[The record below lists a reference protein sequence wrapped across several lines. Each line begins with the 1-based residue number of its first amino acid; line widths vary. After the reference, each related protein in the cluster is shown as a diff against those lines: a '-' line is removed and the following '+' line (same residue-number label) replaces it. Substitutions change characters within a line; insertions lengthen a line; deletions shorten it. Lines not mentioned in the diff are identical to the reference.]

1 MSNELTDVR
10 CPCGDEYPAD
20 SYDAGFIAGSGM
32 CQNCDAAMP
41 PKDIPAP
48 VEQAGGD
55 ERDFQAKGA
64 QEVPSPVSKEYDR
77 HLISLLRKGEALP
90 GHQEEAADEIER
102 LRDWNDH
109 LNNTVLPN
117 ILNPN
122 FLMLMKGGERL
133 LDLCT
138 KDGEFI
144 GVSLNDMKDLFD
156 WMVTHA
162 RIAPDPALWEI
173 SQQGEDLLG
182 MPQPS
187 PAPELPERG
196 TQHRFGTNEQ
206 SCRHDFA
213 GVWWNDNGET
223 KTGRE
228 CRHCGFFVADVAEQ
242 AEAERPEVF
251 GLERYRVEKT
261 GQGFWPYCVRAGDG
275 TRELFVGH
283 LKQCKRVAAQL
294 ATAFEDGKFIA
305 QHESIVGG
313 LRAEITQL
321 RQHKNDYMDAGQET
335 YRALQNEIRER
346 EAEIARL
353 DGLVSGRTA
362 ERDAALARVA
372 ELEACGAPALLAAAD
387 YFAERAKGPSPGWVT
402 LSAVAK
408 ELRVRADKAPVAQ
421 AQQLH
426 DLDKQCRDD
435 VARALGLRP
444 NQERGFA
451 WSYLLASIKSCVK
464 ASEDSAQAQ
473 HSVPETTNEE
483 ANSFLRVADAGQ
495 FKDNAVAVR
504 TAAVIIRSL
513 LHRPAL
519 MQSIIRHRIGL
530 TPEYEGQWHADLYGE
545 DGEVQHHAEADTP
558 DEAVRAVVALAA
570 APSQAQHSVPEGW
583 VQSLPLKDHQP
594 CKPNED
600 RANGY
605 TIPIYSRP
613 VLVEEALRK
622 LRAVLCDPIGN
633 VVIDGSDGDREEV
646 QRALGMLAAAPGKE
660 VPQAWLDVQAE
671 RRRQI
676 TTEGWTPEHDDLY
689 CAAELPRAAAAY
701 ILNGAN
707 DEAPAIWPFSAKWWK
722 PRDARSNYMRAG
734 ALILAEIER
743 LDRAA
748 AAGKEVGHE

>member
-32 CQNCDAAMP
+32 CQNCDAALP
-41 PKDIPAP
+41 PKDICTCPSGDGPLRHPCPAHP
-48 VEQAGGD
+48 AVEQAGGD
-55 ERDFQAKGA
+55 ERDFQAEGA
-64 QEVPSPVSKEYDR
+64 QEVPSPVSQEYDR

-138 KDGEFI
+138 KDGKFI
-144 GVSLNDMKDLFD
+144 GVSLNDMKDVFD

-162 RIAPDPALWEI
+162 RIAPDHAALA
-173 SQQGEDLLG
+173 
-182 MPQPS
+182 QPS
-187 PAPELPERG
+187 PASDLDPLNLAP
-196 TQHRFGTNEQ
+196 H
-206 SCRHDFA
+206 
-213 GVWWNDNGET
+213 
-223 KTGRE
+223 
-228 CRHCGFFVADVAEQ
+228 
-242 AEAERPEVF
+242 AEAFNEAPAEALKPEPAEADRPEVVAWQ
-251 GLERYRVEKT
+251 YRVTAGPQT
-261 GQGFWPYCVRAGDG
+261 GWSLWHPGKGEEFERSYTVERRPLM
-275 TRELFVGH
+275 T
-283 LKQCKRVAAQL
+283 VAQY
-294 ATAFEDGKFIA
+294 DR
-305 QHESIVGG
+305 IVGE
-313 LRAEITQL
+313 LRAVIAQL
-321 RQHKNDYMDAGQET
+321 RQHKNDYMDSGQET

-372 ELEACGAPALLAAAD
+372 SLESKLAELEKQDLVDVPGPDEIHQMAFEEGQPADDGDGYLFSAEEFDLFVQRLLDSCA
-387 YFAERAKGPSPGWVT
+387 
-402 LSAVAK
+402 
-408 ELRVRADKAPVAQ
+408 APV
-421 AQQLH
+421 
-426 DLDKQCRDD
+426 
-435 VARALGLRP
+435 
-444 NQERGFA
+444 
-451 WSYLLASIKSCVK
+451 
-464 ASEDSAQAQ
+464 AQAQ

-570 APSQAQHSVPEGW
+570 AP
-583 VQSLPLKDHQP
+583 
-594 CKPNED
+594 
-600 RANGY
+600 
-605 TIPIYSRP
+605 
-613 VLVEEALRK
+613 
-622 LRAVLCDPIGN
+622 
-633 VVIDGSDGDREEV
+633 
-646 QRALGMLAAAPGKE
+646 GKE
-660 VPQAWLDVQAE
+660 GV
-671 RRRQI
+671 
-676 TTEGWTPEHDDLY
+676 
-689 CAAELPRAAAAY
+689 
-701 ILNGAN
+701 
-707 DEAPAIWPFSAKWWK
+707 
-722 PRDARSNYMRAG
+722 
-734 ALILAEIER
+734 
-743 LDRAA
+743 
-748 AAGKEVGHE
+748 

>member
-1 MSNELTDVR
+1 MTKANECTCPSGDGSLRHPCPAHPASVELAGVGAKLTFINGRPAMCGCQVEYSSGGGEYSDVIDVTLCAKHSGSAILDLVATNRIALTPEYEGQWHADLYLDREIPLAKAEGATPAEAVLALMSAERID
-10 CPCGDEYPAD
+10 PEQE
-20 SYDAGFIAGSGM
+20 S
-32 CQNCDAAMP
+32 
-41 PKDIPAP
+41 

-55 ERDFQAKGA
+55 ERAAF
-64 QEVPSPVSKEYDR
+64 EPFV
-77 HLISLLRKGEALP
+77 RK
-90 GHQEEAADEIER
+90 H
-102 LRDWNDH
+102 
-109 LNNTVLPN
+109 
-117 ILNPN
+117 
-122 FLMLMKGGERL
+122 
-133 LDLCT
+133 C
-138 KDGEFI
+138 
-144 GVSLNDMKDLFD
+144 
-156 WMVTHA
+156 
-162 RIAPDPALWEI
+162 
-173 SQQGEDLLG
+173 G
-182 MPQPS
+182 MPAHIAVNWDAKLTNDAWEGWKARAALAQPS
-187 PAPELPERG
+187 QPPHPASEL
-196 TQHRFGTNEQ
+196 
-206 SCRHDFA
+206 DFSRPLETE
-213 GVWWNDNGET
+213 NGDPV
-223 KTGRE
+223 KWI
-228 CRHCGFFVADVAEQ
+228 CADVIEYKSARVCVAKDTGLVYSSPYIGLKIRNVMPEQ
-242 AEAERPEVF
+242 AEAERPEVVAWQ
-251 GLERYRVEKT
+251 YRVTAGPQT
-261 GQGFWPYCVRAGDG
+261 GWSLWHPGKG
-275 TRELFVGH
+275 EE
-283 LKQCKRVAAQL
+283 
-294 ATAFEDGKFIA
+294 FERSYTVERRPLMTVA
-305 QHESIVGG
+305 QHDRIVGE
-313 LRAEITQL
+313 LRAD
-321 RQHKNDYMDAGQET
+321 RDSW
-335 YRALQNEIRER
+335 
-346 EAEIARL
+346 AEQAEQRL
-353 DGLVSGRTA
+353 ADWDEMRK
-362 ERDAALARVA
+362 ERDAALAEVERLRQSKGDPSGSFDRCMKMMYERDENAKQLEVALARVA
-372 ELEACGAPALLAAAD
+372 ELEKQEPVATIAKVPGEDWNGLHFYRDLQGMQPGTKLYAAPA
-387 YFAERAKGPSPGWVT
+387 V
-402 LSAVAK
+402 
-408 ELRVRADKAPVAQ
+408 Q

-444 NQERGFA
+444 SQERGFA

-660 VPQAWLDVQAE
+660 GV
-671 RRRQI
+671 
-676 TTEGWTPEHDDLY
+676 
-689 CAAELPRAAAAY
+689 
-701 ILNGAN
+701 
-707 DEAPAIWPFSAKWWK
+707 
-722 PRDARSNYMRAG
+722 
-734 ALILAEIER
+734 
-743 LDRAA
+743 
-748 AAGKEVGHE
+748 

>member
-1 MSNELTDVR
+1 MNKANECS
-10 CPCGDEYPAD
+10 CPSGDGSLVHPCPAH
-20 SYDAGFIAGSGM
+20 
-32 CQNCDAAMP
+32 
-41 PKDIPAP
+41 PA

-55 ERDFQAKGA
+55 ERDFQAEGA
-64 QEVPSPVSKEYDR
+64 QEVPSPVSQEYDR

-117 ILNPN
+117 ILNPT

-138 KDGEFI
+138 KDGKFI
-144 GVSLNDMKDLFD
+144 GVSLNDMKDVFD

-162 RIAPDPALWEI
+162 RIAPDHAALAQPSPVLPPFAEKVLAKLRRFYDCAEDFESGGVDIGRHWLDLLTQLGLLNRVQRSPALWEI

-362 ERDAALARVA
+362 ERDTALTKVA
-372 ELEACGAPALLAAAD
+372 ELE
-387 YFAERAKGPSPGWVT
+387 K
-402 LSAVAK
+402 
-408 ELRVRADKAPVAQ
+408 
-421 AQQLH
+421 
-426 DLDKQCRDD
+426 
-435 VARALGLRP
+435 
-444 NQERGFA
+444 QER
-451 WSYLLASIKSCVK
+451 
-464 ASEDSAQAQ
+464 
-473 HSVPETTNEE
+473 PE
-483 ANSFLRVADAGQ
+483 V
-495 FKDNAVAVR
+495 
-504 TAAVIIRSL
+504 
-513 LHRPAL
+513 
-519 MQSIIRHRIGL
+519 
-530 TPEYEGQWHADLYGE
+530 
-545 DGEVQHHAEADTP
+545 P
-558 DEAVRAVVALAA
+558 DE
-570 APSQAQHSVPEGW
+570 
-583 VQSLPLKDHQP
+583 
-594 CKPNED
+594 
-600 RANGY
+600 
-605 TIPIYSRP
+605 
-613 VLVEEALRK
+613 
-622 LRAVLCDPIGN
+622 
-633 VVIDGSDGDREEV
+633 
-646 QRALGMLAAAPGKE
+646 
-660 VPQAWLDVQAE
+660 
-671 RRRQI
+671 
-676 TTEGWTPEHDDLY
+676 
-689 CAAELPRAAAAY
+689 
-701 ILNGAN
+701 
-707 DEAPAIWPFSAKWWK
+707 
-722 PRDARSNYMRAG
+722 
-734 ALILAEIER
+734 
-743 LDRAA
+743 
-748 AAGKEVGHE
+748 